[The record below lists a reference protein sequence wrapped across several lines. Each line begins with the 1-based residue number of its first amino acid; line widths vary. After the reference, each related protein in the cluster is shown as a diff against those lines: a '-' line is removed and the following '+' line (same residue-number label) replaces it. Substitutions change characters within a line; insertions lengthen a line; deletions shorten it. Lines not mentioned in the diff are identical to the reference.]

1 MPVVQHAGMFVLD
14 PDRLRVEEKL
24 AMRAL
29 IVLSLTAI
37 IFGSTACE
45 AGMSTGPHKVS
56 ATAPAARTAI
66 ASAPRTA
73 PASSRVAVSH
83 RREGER
89 VHYASGSSN
98 PIAVVGGAI
107 GNTLGAIFHR

>member
-1 MPVVQHAGMFVLD
+1 
-14 PDRLRVEEKL
+14 
-24 AMRAL
+24 MRAL

-45 AGMSTGPHKVS
+45 AGMSTGPHKV
-56 ATAPAARTAI
+56 T
-66 ASAPRTA
+66 ASAPVARTVTASAQRAA
-73 PASSRVAVSH
+73 PKANRVAVSH
-83 RREGER
+83 RREGGP
-89 VHYASGSSN
+89 VHYASSN

>member
-1 MPVVQHAGMFVLD
+1 
-14 PDRLRVEEKL
+14 
-24 AMRAL
+24 MRAL

-37 IFGSTACE
+37 IFSSNACE

-56 ATAPAARTAI
+56 AAAPAARTATV
-66 ASAPRTA
+66 SAPRTA
-73 PASSRVAVSH
+73 PKASRVAVSH
-83 RREGER
+83 RREGGP
-89 VHYASGSSN
+89 VHYASSN

>member
-1 MPVVQHAGMFVLD
+1 
-14 PDRLRVEEKL
+14 
-24 AMRAL
+24 MRAL

-37 IFGSTACE
+37 VFGSNVCE
-45 AGMSTGPHKVS
+45 AGMSTGPHKVAAS
-56 ATAPAARTAI
+56 MVTTPAARTTT

-73 PASSRVAVSH
+73 PKASRVAVSH
-83 RREGER
+83 RREGGP
-89 VHYASGSSN
+89 VHYASSN

>member
-1 MPVVQHAGMFVLD
+1 
-14 PDRLRVEEKL
+14 
-24 AMRAL
+24 MRAL

-37 IFGSTACE
+37 IFSSNVCE
-45 AGMSTGPHKVS
+45 AGMSTGPHKVTAS
-56 ATAPAARTAI
+56 APAARTAT

-73 PASSRVAVSH
+73 PKANRVAVSH
-83 RREGER
+83 RRESEP
-89 VHYASGSSN
+89 VHYASSN

>member
-1 MPVVQHAGMFVLD
+1 
-14 PDRLRVEEKL
+14 
-24 AMRAL
+24 MRAL

-45 AGMSTGPHKVS
+45 AGMSTGPHNVTAS
-56 ATAPAARTAI
+56 APAARTAT
-66 ASAPRTA
+66 ASAQRTA
-73 PASSRVAVSH
+73 PKASRVAVSH
-83 RREGER
+83 RREVGPVR
-89 VHYASGSSN
+89 YASSN

>member
-14 PDRLRVEEKL
+14 PDRLRVEERS

-37 IFGSTACE
+37 IFSSNVCE
-45 AGMSTGPHKVS
+45 AGMSTGPHKVL
-56 ATAPAARTAI
+56 ARTATATPARTAPAAR
-66 ASAPRTA
+66 
-73 PASSRVAVSH
+73 RVAVSH
-83 RREGER
+83 RREGR
-89 VHYASGSSN
+89 PVHYASSN

>member
-1 MPVVQHAGMFVLD
+1 
-14 PDRLRVEEKL
+14 
-24 AMRAL
+24 MRAL

-37 IFGSTACE
+37 IFSSNVCE

-56 ATAPAARTAI
+56 APTATAPAAQ
-66 ASAPRTA
+66 TA
-73 PASSRVAVSH
+73 PVARRVAASH
-83 RREGER
+83 RRESEP
-89 VHYASGSSN
+89 VHYASSN

>member
-1 MPVVQHAGMFVLD
+1 
-14 PDRLRVEEKL
+14 
-24 AMRAL
+24 MRAL

-37 IFGSTACE
+37 IFSSNVCE
-45 AGMSTGPHKVS
+45 AGMSTGPHKDTAPT
-56 ATAPAARTAI
+56 ATAPAARTATASAPRTAT

-73 PASSRVAVSH
+73 PAPSRVAVSH
-83 RREGER
+83 RRESEP
-89 VHYASGSSN
+89 VHYASSN